1 MQRTRRLPRHLLLVL
16 ALTALLA
23 PPVRGQPFD
32 HLTCYKVRDPAAR
45 ALYVADLT
53 PRDGALPV
61 ESGCS
66 IRVPA
71 KLLCVDVRKTNVSP
85 PPPGAP
91 AGAEAQKYLCYK
103 VRCEKGERVV
113 SSTDQFGARDVVVRT
128 ARLVCAP
135 VQATTVTSSST
146 TTTSTLPATRCC
158 QIGPG
163 SLGCFDGLEPVVEQT
178 CHIESFVAPPGTV
191 CDGVTGSCG
200 SVKRPGSFC
209 CDCGG
214 AVCIDASDPV
224 MAQLCVDVLG
234 CTIGVGQCG
243 VLTQTCGGL

>member
-1 MQRTRRLPRHLLLVL
+1 MPRIARHLLSAL
-16 ALTALLA
+16 ASAALLTRA
-23 PPVRGQPFD
+23 AWGQPFD
-32 HLTCYKVRDPAAR
+32 HLTCYKVNDPAAR
-45 ALYVADLT
+45 ALYTADLT
-53 PRDGALPV
+53 PRDPALPL

-71 KLLCVDVRKTNVSP
+71 KFLCVDVRKTSVSP

-91 AGAEAQKYLCYK
+91 AGGEAQKYLCYR
-103 VRCEKGERVV
+103 VRCAKGTRAVE
-113 SSTDQFGARDVVVRT
+113 STDQFGTRDVVLRT
-128 ARLVCAP
+128 AHLVCAP
-135 VQATTVTSSST
+135 FPATTSST
-146 TTTSTLPATRCC
+146 TTTTTLPATRCC

-178 CHIESFVAPPGTV
+178 CHIESFIAPASNV

-200 SVKRPGSFC
+200 SLKRPGLFC

-214 AVCIDASDPV
+214 AVCIDASDPQ